1 MGGVTLKWTTL
12 DLCQGVSERYSKLY
26 TNFELWKKYVFRS
39 CEIRKHIGLKPS
51 NYIEGKKNLKRS
63 IHTLEDSASG
73 VQVGD
78 VQEVFSIIFS

>member
-51 NYIEGKKNLKRS
+51 NYIEGKKISKEVYILWK
-63 IHTLEDSASG
+63 T
-73 VQVGD
+73 VQV
-78 VQEVFSIIFS
+78 VYK